1 MLPVLGDI
9 LGGLLYISAFS
20 LVYLKKAYDH
30 CLELGITRKELSNV
44 IKSSLI
50 FSVVPS
56 LSIVVGLFVL
66 IAVLGSVWAWWR
78 LSVIGSLSYETMI
91 SSSIAQVL
99 GYASSAEMLESA
111 TGRQFGV
118 VMILMSV
125 GMLSGFLILLPFGK
139 KLCKSVDR
147 SAAESGG
154 STWKNVLSGVFM
166 LVMFSVYIPIL
177 LFTDNVQA
185 AVMITGLVIAIGVGV
200 LAKRPGLAWLNNFVM
215 AFSMLG
221 GLVSSL
227 AWVRIFRLRRE
238 TDMSKAKTETK
249 MDSFQSWAHRWGRVG
264 TLIVLIY
271 MVALPFV
278 VLAAYDSIPSLGEVF
293 NVNTFSILLIYI
305 PVGFSEA
312 LSYTPILGCSAYL
325 AFITGNIMNLK
336 LPVAANAMNLTKKQ
350 PNTPEGEAIASVAVA
365 VSSLMTVAI
374 LTLAAVCA
382 SFISPV
388 FELPAVKTASGYLL
402 PALFGSMALGLF
414 ASSSSG
420 SKVVKGGI
428 KGVLPVLIIM
438 TVLSLAARLAG
449 YGSVLGGLVGIF
461 IIVMLP
467 IGILTSYV
475 LWKKGKIQVVDK
487 EQKEK

>member
-1 MLPVLGDI
+1 
-9 LGGLLYISAFS
+9 
-20 LVYLKKAYDH
+20 
-30 CLELGITRKELSNV
+30 
-44 IKSSLI
+44 
-50 FSVVPS
+50 
-56 LSIVVGLFVL
+56 
-66 IAVLGSVWAWWR
+66 
-78 LSVIGSLSYETMI
+78 
-91 SSSIAQVL
+91 
-99 GYASSAEMLESA
+99 
-111 TGRQFGV
+111 
-118 VMILMSV
+118 
-125 GMLSGFLILLPFGK
+125 
-139 KLCKSVDR
+139 
-147 SAAESGG
+147 
-154 STWKNVLSGVFM
+154 
-166 LVMFSVYIPIL
+166 
-177 LFTDNVQA
+177 
-185 AVMITGLVIAIGVGV
+185 
-200 LAKRPGLAWLNNFVM
+200 
-215 AFSMLG
+215 
-221 GLVSSL
+221 
-227 AWVRIFRLRRE
+227 
-238 TDMSKAKTETK
+238 MSKAKTETK

-264 TLIVLIY
+264 TLIALIY

-414 ASSSSG
+414 ASSSN
-420 SKVVKGGI
+420 GI

-438 TVLSLAARLAG
+438 TVVSLAARLAG

-487 EQKEK
+487 EQK

>member
-1 MLPVLGDI
+1 MATMKDI
-9 LGGLLYISAFS
+9 IQSPLLLALVIGGLLYISAFS

-66 IAVLGSVWAWWR
+66 IAVLGV
-78 LSVIGSLSYETMI
+78 
-91 SSSIAQVL
+91 
-99 GYASSAEMLESA
+99 
-111 TGRQFGV
+111 
-118 VMILMSV
+118 
-125 GMLSGFLILLPFGK
+125 
-139 KLCKSVDR
+139 
-147 SAAESGG
+147 
-154 STWKNVLSGVFM
+154 
-166 LVMFSVYIPIL
+166 
-177 LFTDNVQA
+177 
-185 AVMITGLVIAIGVGV
+185 
-200 LAKRPGLAWLNNFVM
+200 
-215 AFSMLG
+215 
-221 GLVSSL
+221 
-227 AWVRIFRLRRE
+227 
-238 TDMSKAKTETK
+238 
-249 MDSFQSWAHRWGRVG
+249 
-264 TLIVLIY
+264 
-271 MVALPFV
+271 
-278 VLAAYDSIPSLGEVF
+278 YDSIPSLGEVF

-365 VSSLMTVAI
+365 VSSLMTIAI

-414 ASSSSG
+414 ASSASG

-438 TVLSLAARLAG
+438 TALSLAARLAG
-449 YGSVLGGLVGIF
+449 YGAVLGSLVGIF

-487 EQKEK
+487 EQK